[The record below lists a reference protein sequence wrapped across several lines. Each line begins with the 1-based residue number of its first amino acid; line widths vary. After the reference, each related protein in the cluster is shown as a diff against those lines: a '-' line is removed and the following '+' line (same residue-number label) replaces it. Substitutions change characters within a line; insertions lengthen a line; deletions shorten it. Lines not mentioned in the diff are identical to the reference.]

1 MCFGSKPKT
10 VQPPPPTPPTTF
22 DYNAGERGTPQAH
35 QAAIAAAQADG
46 ITPAASFGS
55 ELSGTPAPTAGGQ

>member
-1 MCFGSKPKT
+1 MCFGSKPKV

-22 DYNAGERGTPQAH
+22 DYSSAERGTPQAH
-35 QAAIAAAQADG
+35 QQAVANATASG

-55 ELSGTPAPTAGGQ
+55 ELSGTPPTQGVQ